1 MMATKVMSSLRRHAD
16 EQRREGDA
24 RAEQQRRQQQR
35 RQQQRRQQQ
44 TGIAAGIGK
53 ACCDNVPEGHPPAP
67 YRS

>member
-16 EQRREGDA
+16 EQRREEGA
-24 RAEQQRRQQQR
+24 RAE
-35 RQQQRRQQQ
+35 QQRRQQQ